1 MVKNK
6 QNVWIFK
13 RFVLHPRSFPVNKVK
28 LDPHFYIYFLHIIY
42 FLSYDILAMYLLL
55 DIYAVCRL
63 MNIGAVLNG
72 IAGTVPFAGP
82 ALLASVWFPPS
93 QRATATAIASAFN
106 YFGVGMA
113 FIIGNAWLSVNF
125 KCLKV
130 KFSTHMLNS
139 SKYNVSTIKYTPPP
153 PPHTH
158 TQEWSWRDT
167 VYSFEFAQ
175 SYFHPINIWDWFAQS
190 WIHQPFNFLT

>member
-1 MVKNK
+1 M
-6 QNVWIFK
+6 
-13 RFVLHPRSFPVNKVK
+13 NKVK
-28 LDPHFYIYFLHIIY
+28 LDPYSYIYLLHIIY
-42 FLSYDILAMYLLL
+42 ILSYDILAMLLLL
-55 DIYAVCRL
+55 DICAVCRL

-113 FIIGNAWLSVNF
+113 FIIGNTRLSVNF

-130 KFSTHMLNS
+130 KFLCPRHKMAGAYSVTPFRHSVLPDS
-139 SKYNVSTIKYTPPP
+139 VSAHYLS
-153 PPHTH
+153 HT
-158 TQEWSWRDT
+158 WRF
-167 VYSFEFAQ
+167 SNE
-175 SYFHPINIWDWFAQS
+175 IWYIGLSREYAG
-190 WIHQPFNFLT
+190 